1 MHLSPSAG
9 RGCMYGRGLSRS
21 SSVPSR
27 GAVRSGGAKRR
38 NGADE
43 EATQRRLHGI
53 LLGKVELSEPDFAGP
68 AGHLQSSGNILAAAA
83 GLQSSSKKNS
93 ASASSYG
100 EGGGGSAV
108 GQSLLDLDAERQ
120 LFVDSVCTEATR
132 SDVREWV
139 SKVFGMVRTAEIAEQ
154 AGAPRRR
161 RAGSCSDSGGSGR
174 TFMVAGGSIATASHA
189 PTIITAS
196 HRPPQSLHS
205 DESLVVHHSKGDEAL
220 SVNDRLRAYLSGN
233 IPELSEHVNTYVAS
247 RTESLRREIDEE
259 HEAKH
264 MKQTS
269 RRKVFDDRANYLRW
283 QNARRMAL
291 QQRLDE
297 ETSAWILEAIQSW
310 DHKHQKKAFQEKQA
324 ELSETDLIFDYVTK
338 RAAHIDTGKL
348 ATEIP
353 WFKPRYAS
361 YSLPRMWQ
369 DKYLS

>member
-1 MHLSPSAG
+1 MHASLPG
-9 RGCMYGRGLSRS
+9 RGGARGRGLSRS
-21 SSVPSR
+21 ASAPSR
-27 GAVRSGGAKRR
+27 GPVRGGGAKRR
-38 NGADE
+38 TAADE
-43 EATQRRLHGI
+43 EATQRRLHSI
-53 LLGKVELSEPDFAGP
+53 LLGKVEVSEPECSGP
-68 AGHLQSSGNILAAAA
+68 AVNPP
-83 GLQSSSKKNS
+83 SSSNLLGVNEGPQNPPKKNS
-93 ASASSYG
+93 PSSSSYG
-100 EGGGGSAV
+100 GAGGSSAV
-108 GQSLLDLDAERQ
+108 GRSLLDLEAEKQ
-120 LFVDSVCTEATR
+120 AFMDSVCTDSTR

-139 SKVFGMVRTAEIAEQ
+139 SKIFTIVKTAQVAEQ

-161 RAGSCSDSGGSGR
+161 RAGSCSDSGGSGT

-189 PTIITAS
+189 PTIMTAS

-205 DESLVVHHSKGDEAL
+205 DESLVVHHSRGDEAL

-233 IPELSEHVNTYVAS
+233 IPELTEHVNTYVAA

-259 HEAKH
+259 QEPRH

-269 RRKVFDDRANYLRW
+269 RRKVFDDGANLLRW

-297 ETSAWILEAIQSW
+297 ETPAWILEAIQRW
-310 DHKHQKKAFQEKQA
+310 DHKHQKKAFQKEQS
-324 ELSETDLIFDYVTK
+324 ELSETDLIFDYLTK

-361 YSLPRMWQ
+361 YSLPRMWR